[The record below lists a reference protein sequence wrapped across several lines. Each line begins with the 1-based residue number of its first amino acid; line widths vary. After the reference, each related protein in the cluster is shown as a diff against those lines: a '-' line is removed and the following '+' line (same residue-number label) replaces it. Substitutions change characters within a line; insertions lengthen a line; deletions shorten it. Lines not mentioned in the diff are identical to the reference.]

1 MNANNAGPNIFRRL
15 PTLRTVAL
23 SLMLFSSVAYA
34 KSTINSD
41 GWTDVAIRGY
51 DPVAYFVVDRAVEGS
66 KEFTY
71 EFLGAEWRFASAE
84 HRDMFAKDP
93 LKYIPQYGGYCAS
106 AELEEGGRSMV
117 NPRAWRMVDGK
128 LYLFYSERERIGW
141 SYDDSGVAEA
151 DAAWDR
157 VKAGLE

>member
-34 KSTINSD
+34 KSTINAD

-66 KEFTY
+66 EEFPY

-106 AELEEGGRSMV
+106 AELYEGGRSMV